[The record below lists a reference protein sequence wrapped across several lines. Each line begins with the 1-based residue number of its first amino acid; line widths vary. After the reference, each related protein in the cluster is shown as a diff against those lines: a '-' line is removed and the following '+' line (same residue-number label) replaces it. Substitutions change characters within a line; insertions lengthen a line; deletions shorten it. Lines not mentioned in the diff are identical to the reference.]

1 MLLYILKLNSCLALC
16 FLFYKLCFAKI
27 NAHKLKRFF
36 LLFIVLFSIV
46 IPFVTFTEYIETVE
60 HIVVNHSINAKGST
74 SSIYNNQAPIHTRP
88 KLDFSIL
95 WTIYYIGVLLFA
107 FRFIKNL
114 IKITQIIKT
123 NIRHKQQQFV
133 YILLETGIVP
143 HSFFNYIFLNKSQFQ
158 DQKIPKAILLHEQ
171 AHAKQKHSF
180 DILFIELFHI
190 VMWFNP
196 LIYFLKKDIKL
207 NHEYLADATV
217 INQGIETNTYQKL
230 LLSLSMPLLD
240 NTITHAINYAP
251 IKNRLLMLKTTT
263 KKATLQLRSVLFI
276 PFLGI
281 LIFSFSTKETLSSPP
296 KATNNKALDTYNQGV
311 TEAMMAKYRKFIND
325 FEQTNRIFLDK
336 HIEAIE
342 IYNMMT
348 LEQQKTVKKHR
359 KYRNPIHHKIEQTTQ
374 KQLTALKTS
383 NTPLII
389 DGIRLDKASQQ
400 TFDFNTIVYHR
411 KGRRYITVDD
421 NPTSKIDCILAY
433 TKEGYENIVLKKNY
447 NVYYNLLLKYASY
460 YNGVSNEDRDYVSE
474 ISLLKNQ
481 IKTIYNNFT
490 AKEIELFHPLTL
502 EAFMKRKT
510 LNKKRGSK
518 TAQEYNIIV
527 KKINDIHYKAKK
539 IYKYEDILLMEKL
552 YNKMTEDE
560 KKAAEPYP
568 NLPYSLLKKIKNKHF
583 K

>member
-36 LLFIVLFSIV
+36 LLFIVLFSIT
-46 IPFVTFTEYIETVE
+46 IPFVTFTEYTETVE
-60 HIVVNHSINAKGST
+60 HIVINHGINEEDNT
-74 SSIYNNQAPIHTRP
+74 TTIYENHIPIDTRP
-88 KLDFSIL
+88 KLDFNIL

-114 IKITQIIKT
+114 IKITQVIRANIK
-123 NIRHKQQQFV
+123 HKQQQFV
-133 YILLETGIVP
+133 YILLETNIVP

-180 DILFIELFHI
+180 DILFIELLHI
-190 VMWFNP
+190 ALWFNP

-217 INQGIETNTYQKL
+217 INQGIETNTYQIL

-251 IKNRLLMLKTTT
+251 IRNRLLMLKTTT

-281 LIFSFSTKETLSSPP
+281 LIFSFSTKQILSSPP
-296 KATNNKALDTYNQGV
+296 KATNNTTLNTYNQGV

-336 HIEAIE
+336 HIEAVE

-348 LEQQKTVKKHR
+348 HEQQKTVKKYR
-359 KYRNPIHHKIEQTTQ
+359 KFKPSIHHSIEQTTQ
-374 KQLTALKTS
+374 KQLTVLKTS
-383 NTPLII
+383 DTLLII
-389 DGIRLDKASQQ
+389 DGIRLNKASQQ

-411 KGRRYITVDD
+411 KGRRYITVD
-421 NPTSKIDCILAY
+421 NGPTSKIDCIFAY

-447 NVYYNLLLKYASY
+447 NLYYNLLLKYASY
-460 YNGVSNEDRDYVSE
+460 YNGVSNEDRDYASE
-474 ISLLKNQ
+474 ILLLKNQ

-490 AKEIELFHPLTL
+490 TREIELFHPLTL

-510 LNKKRGSK
+510 LSEKKHSK
-518 TAQEYNIIV
+518 TVQEYNTVV
-527 KKINDIHYKAKK
+527 KKINEESFKAKK
-539 IYKYEDILLMEKL
+539 TYKYEDILLMDKL
-552 YNKMTEDE
+552 YREMTEDE
-560 KKAAEPYP
+560 KKIVEPYP
-568 NLPYSLLKKIKNKHF
+568 NLPYFLLKKIKNKHF